1 MDKQTTHPVM
11 ETVQQGVKDVRAVLE
26 KQGLPPEKE
35 PAITALLDQHF
46 MRVEKLLNEFTEKM
60 EKASLNDIPQLEMN
74 LVGKLKKVFTDLT
87 DGLKQIM
94 VDTKDQVRT
103 GMENKVNDIKVD
115 IHNAI
120 ASKVQ
125 SVNDKIKGFTDTLDR
140 KYSII
145 EKTGSME
152 KAELD
157 SKIGRVATSQAEA
170 KTIITEPEYHY
181 SKESVKQVVFP
192 YIEELKGKRDHIP
205 TSVVE
210 ERENGGNLIFELKD
224 HQHSEDHHELTVD
237 LNTGEGVLEYHF
249 IDSRNENWFGNSK
262 VVDRFHVEDLGVHK
276 LEQPATLVKRQEA
289 PEANIK
295 TQDSPALNK
304 APEVVNESYKG
315 GNDVP
320 TDALIKQLKKQNDGL
335 KTFVNIVKNK
345 HPEVYQ
351 SIYNELKNSL
361 QQGPQGPSTVAPK
374 VEVKPK
380 KELQLQL

>member
-1 MDKQTTHPVM
+1 MEKQITHPV
-11 ETVQQGVKDVRAVLE
+11 VQTMNQGMNEVKSVLE
-26 KQGLPPEKE
+26 KQGYYPEND
-35 PAITALLDQHF
+35 PAISRLLDQHF
-46 MRVEKLLNEFTEKM
+46 LRMEKLLIEFTDKLER
-60 EKASLNDIPQLEMN
+60 ASLNDIPQIEMN

-103 GMENKVNDIKVD
+103 RIEDKVTDIKID

-125 SVNDKIKGFTDTLDR
+125 AVNEKIKGFTDTLDK

-152 KAELD
+152 KAALN
-157 SKIGRVATSQAEA
+157 SKIGSVVPSQAEA
-170 KTIITEPEYHY
+170 KTVILEPEYHY

-192 YIEELKGKRDHIP
+192 YIEDLKGKRDLIS
-205 TSVVE
+205 TSVIQ
-210 ERENGGNLIFELKD
+210 ERENGANLVFELKD
-224 HQHSEDHHELTVD
+224 HPHSEDYHRLTLD
-237 LNTGEGVLEYHF
+237 MNTGEGVLKYHF
-249 IDSRNENWFGNSK
+249 LESRNENWFGNSK
-262 VVDRFHVEDLGVHK
+262 VVDRFHVKDLGIHE
-276 LEQPATLVKRQEA
+276 LEQTATVVKTKEA

-295 TQDSPALNK
+295 TQDSPALKK
-304 APEVVNESYKG
+304 APEVVHESHMRGNE
-315 GNDVP
+315 VP
-320 TDALIKQLKKQNDGL
+320 SDTLMKQLKKQNDGL

-361 QQGPQGPSTVAPK
+361 QQGKVDAPK